1 MKSEKQIPQSQPA
14 LSGTT
19 VIPKPRTE
27 TDISLERAWRV
38 VIFNDEIT
46 PIDLVVLALQKAAG
60 ISLEVAEMITMEAH
74 NQGSAVVRSGITREE
89 GNQICATL
97 VSITRLGGQLPGV
110 VCSVER
116 DT

>member
-46 PIDLVVLALQKAAG
+46 QQMVDDPDVMIFFSGCIDQ
-60 ISLEVAEMITMEAH
+60 
-74 NQGSAVVRSGITREE
+74 
-89 GNQICATL
+89 TL
-97 VSITRLGGQLPGV
+97 GRIQRWVPR
-110 VCSVER
+110 
-116 DT
+116 